1 MASSIL
7 CARNEHKFYSR
18 HFTIAIFFISISVLR
33 LPVPRSRC
41 LAVLLKRIGQT
52 NSESESQ
59 LSASIV
65 ANTF

>member
-18 HFTIAIFFISISVLR
+18 HFAVAIFFISISSRR
-33 LPVPRSRC
+33 LPVPC
-41 LAVLLKRIGQT
+41 PAVPLKRIGQA

-65 ANTF
+65 GSAF